1 MLFLIETRQGKKC
14 SFNLV
19 IVGYY
24 SDTDWPTADAVFT

>member
-1 MLFLIETRQGKKC
+1 MFVQL
-14 SFNLV
+14 SN